1 MAGRKRPA
9 APGLDCRRI
18 PALSWIL
25 HRGSLAGAGRQLTP
39 VCAAVWRRG
48 MTVARS
54 EDLIKLTMANLREP
68 EVG

>member
-1 MAGRKRPA
+1 MVGRKRPA

-18 PALSWIL
+18 PALTWIF
-25 HRGSLAGAGRQLTP
+25 HRGCWLTLGASDPFVPRF
-39 VCAAVWRRG
+39 WRRG